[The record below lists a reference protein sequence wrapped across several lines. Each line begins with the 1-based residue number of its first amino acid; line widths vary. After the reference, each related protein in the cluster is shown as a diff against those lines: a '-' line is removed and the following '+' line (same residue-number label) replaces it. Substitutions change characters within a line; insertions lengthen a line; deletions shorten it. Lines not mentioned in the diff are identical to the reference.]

1 MHLQFECQ
9 PGCTKC
15 CEVSGYVYIT
25 EKDLTRI
32 ARFVKITAADF
43 EARYVYRTKH
53 LLRLRKP
60 GRGKQ
65 CHFLKN
71 GGCSIH
77 PVNPVQ
83 CRLYPFWPEFVED
96 RSVWEEEAKTRCPG
110 MNKGEK
116 LIQIGDALEKAEE
129 MKSAYPKIYGD

>member
-15 CEVSGYVYIT
+15 CEVSGYVYLT

-32 ARFVKITAADF
+32 AKYVRMMEAEF
-43 EARYVYRTKH
+43 EAKYVYRTKH

-65 CHFLKN
+65 CHFLKD

-77 PVNPVQ
+77 PVNPV
-83 CRLYPFWPEFVED
+83 PVV
-96 RSVWEEEAKTRCPG
+96 SVLAGVRGGPVG
-110 MNKGEK
+110 LGR
-116 LIQIGDALEKAEE
+116 
-129 MKSAYPKIYGD
+129 